1 MLIAALAAIL
11 IQIVPLPST
20 IIDVLSPHADSL
32 QRMLAI
38 TPETVR
44 TLSVDTQL
52 TRAGLATAASAVLVF
67 WAARDVFGRG
77 GLRLFARALAV
88 AGFLVALVGLIQ
100 RTSSPELLLWHWE
113 PLDPGAKPFGPF
125 VNRNH
130 FGTWLLMAAS
140 VTAGYL
146 IAHLRSHRIEEHA
159 SARLIVRD
167 LMADGSAL
175 FLGGALVVMLLAL
188 VASLSRAA
196 LLGAGAA
203 LIVGFVATRGRRRE
217 GSFAIGAAILTVAM
231 LAAVWSNRE
240 GLLGRLNVT
249 DTQVG
254 RPAIWA
260 ETLPIINDFWLTGT
274 GVGTYGTAM
283 LRYQRTA
290 TDTLFNQA
298 HNEYLQLVAEGG
310 VLLAVP
316 VAGALALWLALA
328 RRRLLANT
336 DHIEWIRIGAAAAI
350 SGIAVQGVFETGLRM
365 PANTFL
371 CAVLAAIV
379 IHEPRHK

>member
-1 MLIAALAAIL
+1 VIL
-11 IQIVPLPST
+11 IQIVPLPSAF
-20 IIDVLSPHADSL
+20 IDALSPHAESL

-44 TLSVDTQL
+44 AISIDAQL
-52 TRAGLATAASAVLVF
+52 TRAGLATAASALFVF

-88 AGFLVALVGLIQ
+88 AGFLVALAGLIQ
-100 RTSSPELLLWHWE
+100 RTSSPELLLWHWQ
-113 PLDPGAKPFGPF
+113 PLDPGAQPFGPF

-146 IAHLRSHRIEEHA
+146 IAHLRSHRIEEHS

-175 FLGGALVVMLLAL
+175 FLGGALAVMLLAL

-203 LIVGFVATRGRRRE
+203 LLFGFVVTRGRRRE
-217 GSFAIGAAILTVAM
+217 GSFAIGVAILTVAM

-254 RPAIWA
+254 RPAIWV
-260 ETLPIINDFWLTGT
+260 ETLPVINDFWLTGT

-290 TDTLFNQA
+290 TNTLFNQA

-310 VLLAVP
+310 VLLAIP
-316 VAGALALWLALA
+316 VACALASWFALA
-328 RRRLLANT
+328 RRRLLSNT

-350 SGIAVQGVFETGLRM
+350 CGIAVQSVFETGLRM
-365 PANTFL
+365 PANAFL

-379 IHEPRHK
+379 VHEPRHK